1 MSSRFRNIFQVPGDR
16 VQGPDHRAK
25 FLSRVFGIFSENIV
39 RLWSAS
45 AGAPYKNLGRPTVRF
60 DDEATRPAT
69 LDFTLRNKESNKTY
83 VAEMKCE
90 IEYENFK
97 YFVLNCPKQLD
108 HHIQTKS
115 AFRLFLR
122 AAREPSAARVTV
134 TPPPAPGRRRGGSR
148 RSVPVDVAGAILIW
162 GAATPRG
169 CADVREKFKLADVL
183 TVESMV
189 DDLTRSHD
197 EAYVAMLKDRRKWL
211 NEMFYGLAAGPG
223 KSPG

>member
-45 AGAPYKNLGRPTVRF
+45 AGAGARYEDLGRPTVRF
-60 DDEATRPAT
+60 DDNEATRST
-69 LDFTLRNKESNKTY
+69 LDFTLRDKASKKTY

-90 IEYENFK
+90 IEYRNFR
-97 YFVLNCPKQLD
+97 YFVLTSPDQLKPKM
-108 HHIQTKS
+108 TRP
-115 AFRLFLR
+115 AFRSFLR

-211 NEMFYGLAAGPG
+211 NEMFYGLATGPG
-223 KSPG
+223 

>member
-16 VQGPDHRAK
+16 VQVPDHRAK
-25 FLSRVFGIFSENIV
+25 FLARVFGIFSEKIV

-45 AGAPYKNLGRPTVRF
+45 AGAGARYEDLGRPTVHF
-60 DDEATRPAT
+60 DDDEATRST
-69 LDFTLRNKESNKTY
+69 LDFTLRDKASKKTY

-90 IEYENFK
+90 IEYRNFR
-97 YFVLNCPKQLD
+97 YFVLTSPDQLKPKM
-108 HHIQTKS
+108 TKP
-115 AFRLFLR
+115 AFRSFLR

-134 TPPPAPGRRRGGSR
+134 PSPR
-148 RSVPVDVAGAILIW
+148 RSVPVDGAILIW
-162 GAATPRG
+162 GAATQRG

-197 EAYVAMLKDRRKWL
+197 EAYVAMLEDRRKWL